1 MTVFVATF
9 LIWAYMPVPVFGSPD
24 YAPRAPD
31 YWPTEGWRYSTPEE
45 QGMSSQD
52 LVEMVAAYEDSAAE
66 DSNLHIDSMTVVRNG
81 YIVAEI
87 FNNPLFAREDMHILH
102 SATKSIVSALVGIA
116 VHQGHIDSIDVPL
129 VEIFSE
135 RKIEN
140 LDERKPAITIR
151 DLLSMESGL
160 HSRDSYLYGYDG
172 LFEMQHSDD
181 WLQFALDLP
190 MAAAPGDR
198 FDYSNIS
205 TFLLSAIIVETT
217 GMDTLDFANENL
229 FGPLGIKDVKWEW
242 NSEGLPIAWAR
253 MWLKPDDMAKIG
265 LLYLQRGEWDGQQ
278 IVPADWVRDSLTPSA
293 YPRNA
298 VDILNA
304 DMSKNREAST
314 RNWIVQRFIRPFSDS
329 YGYHWWL
336 DSGGSYTALGTGGQY
351 ITVAP
356 QENLVFVAT
365 SKSAGLAQFVPA
377 TLFQNYV
384 LEAVESNEPLEPAE
398 AAFAE
403 LKALAVP
410 PRLSQEVSPV
420 PELPAIAL
428 KISGVTYAMET
439 NPFNTD
445 NIRFVFDPEEDYAEL
460 SYTARESW
468 DVSFR
473 VGLDNVLRLT
483 ETNDSVFAAVGEWT
497 SPNTFNLEVEIVG
510 YSTFDRWEF
519 TFDGDEIIVIE
530 YSIAGAFTYGGA
542 TKN

>member
-1 MTVFVATF
+1 
-9 LIWAYMPVPVFGSPD
+9 MPGPAFEPTD
-24 YAPRAPD
+24 YTPSTPD
-31 YWPTEGWRYSTPEE
+31 YWPTENWRYSTPEE
-45 QGMSSQD
+45 QGMSSQGLLD
-52 LVEMVAAYEDSAAE
+52 MVAAYEDAAAE
-66 DSNLHIDSMTVVRNG
+66 DPQLYIDSMTIVRNG

-87 FNNPLFAREDMHILH
+87 FNNPLVAREDMHILH

-116 VHQGHIDSIDVPL
+116 IHQGHIDSIDASL
-129 VEIFSE
+129 VEVFSE
-135 RKIEN
+135 RRIEN
-140 LDERKPAITIR
+140 LDERKRAITIR
-151 DLLSMESGL
+151 DLLSMETGL
-160 HSRDSYLYGYDG
+160 HSRDSYIYGYDG
-172 LFEMQHSDD
+172 LFEMQHSGD

-217 GMDTLDFANENL
+217 GMDTLEFANENL
-229 FGPLGIKDVKWEW
+229 FGPLGITDVKWEW

-278 IVPADWVRDSLTPSA
+278 IVPAEWVRDSLTPSA

-314 RNWIVQRFIRPFSDS
+314 RNWIVQRFFRPFSDG

-336 DSGGSYTALGTGGQY
+336 DREGSYTALGTGGQY

-365 SKSAGLAQFVPA
+365 SKSAELAQFVPA
-377 TLFQNYV
+377 TLFQDYV
-384 LEAVESNEPLEPAE
+384 LAAVESSEPLEPDE
-398 AAFAE
+398 AALAE
-403 LKALAVP
+403 LQALAVP
-410 PRLSQEVSPV
+410 PRPPQEASPV
-420 PELPAIAL
+420 PELPVIAL
-428 KISGVTYAMET
+428 QISGVTYAMDA

-445 NIRFVFDPEEDYAEL
+445 NIRFAFDPAKDYAEL

-468 DVSFR
+468 DVSYR
-473 VGLDNVLRLT
+473 IGLDNVLRLT

-497 SPNTFNLEVEIVG
+497 SPSTFLLKVEIVG
-510 YSTFDRWEF
+510 YSTFDKWEF
-519 TFDGDEIIVIE
+519 TFDGDEISVVE
-530 YSIAGAFTYGGA
+530 YSVAGAHTYRGA
-542 TKN
+542 TTTRE